1 MAIDW
6 PADLVPSEMTWGIVY
21 NNRAFTSTLS
31 NAQQVVGYP
40 GDYWQCQLSFAGLT
54 RDRHRLLTAMLGRLR
69 GMAGTVRVPA
79 WDRLRT
85 DDIGAPAVFSGPA
98 FATSMQMQG
107 MTASKRVFSQG
118 DYLTVAGEMFEVV
131 QDAISDSSGKATV
144 YINKPIRQTLSAGAA
159 VEYRNPYSEMRR
171 MDNTNS
177 SNVQP
182 LVASLSLQFRE
193 AF

>member
-1 MAIDW
+1 MAIEW

-40 GDYWQCQLSFAGLT
+40 GDYWQCQLSFSGLT

-69 GMAGTVRVPA
+69 GMTGTVRVPA

-85 DDIGAPAVFSGPA
+85 DDIGSPTVVSGPA
-98 FATSMQMQG
+98 FATSMQLQG

-131 QDAISDSSGKATV
+131 QDATSDSSGKATV
-144 YINKPIRQTLSAGAA
+144 YVNKPIRKTLAAGTAA
-159 VEYRNPYSEMRR
+159 EYRNPYSEMRR

-177 SNVQP
+177 SSVQP
-182 LVASLSLQFRE
+182 MVASLSLQFRE

>member
-1 MAIDW
+1 MAIEW

-40 GDYWQCQLSFAGLT
+40 GDYWQCQLSFNGLT

-69 GMAGTVRVPA
+69 GMTGTVRVPA

-85 DDIGAPAVFSGPA
+85 DDIGAPVVAAGPA
-98 FATSMQMQG
+98 FATFLQLQG

-131 QDAISDSSGKATV
+131 QDATSDSAGKATV
-144 YINKPIRQTLSAGAA
+144 TVNKPIRKTLVAGAA

-177 SNVQP
+177 SSVQP

>member
-1 MAIDW
+1 MAIEW

-40 GDYWQCQLSFAGLT
+40 GDYWQCQLSFNGLT

-85 DDIGAPAVFSGPA
+85 DDIGAPTVASGPA
-98 FATSMQMQG
+98 FATSMQLQG
-107 MTASKRVFSQG
+107 MTASAKVFSQG

-131 QDAISDSSGKATV
+131 QDATSDSSGKVTV
-144 YINKPIRQTLSAGAA
+144 YVNKPIRQTLAAGAA

-177 SNVQP
+177 SSVQP

>member
-1 MAIDW
+1 MAIEW

-40 GDYWQCQLSFAGLT
+40 GDYWQCQLSFNGLT

-85 DDIGAPAVFSGPA
+85 DDIGAPTVVSGPA
-98 FATSMQMQG
+98 FATSMQLQG
-107 MTASKRVFSQG
+107 MTGSKRVFSQG

-131 QDAISDSSGKATV
+131 QDASSDSAGKATIYV
-144 YINKPIRQTLSAGAA
+144 NKPIRQTLAAGAS
-159 VEYRNPYSEMRR
+159 VEYRTPYSEMRR

-177 SNVQP
+177 SSVQP

>member
-1 MAIDW
+1 MAIEW

-40 GDYWQCQLSFAGLT
+40 GDYWQCQLSFNGLT

-85 DDIGAPAVFSGPA
+85 DDIGAPAVVSGPA
-98 FATSMQMQG
+98 FATSMQLQG

-131 QDAISDSSGKATV
+131 QDATSDSSGKATV
-144 YINKPIRQTLSAGAA
+144 YVNKPIRQTLAAGAA

-177 SNVQP
+177 SSVQP